1 MKPKELIRLSG
12 LVTIINGVLLLG
24 FGILPELLLPMKEPL
39 LNWVNDSQW
48 FILNFLAYLL
58 TVLTPLSILGLYA
71 KQVEKIGKIGLIGL
85 LLVYLGG
92 MLYVGVQFD
101 EAFTWPI
108 LANHSPRLIDIEGPL
123 FTDPAFSIAYLLMAV
138 IFIPGLIMF
147 CIATVRA
154 KVLPKWGAILLAV
167 GGPFAYGGI
176 MIPQMLRASGAVFGA
191 IGFIWLGL
199 ALFRDKNKITV

>member
-1 MKPKELIRLSG
+1 MTSKKLIRWSG
-12 LVTIINGVLLLG
+12 LVAIINGVFLLG
-24 FGILPELLLPMKEPL
+24 FGILPDIFLPMKEPL

-48 FILNFLAYLL
+48 FIFNLCAFML

-71 KQVEKIGKIGLIGL
+71 KQVEKVGKVGLIGF

-101 EAFTWPI
+101 EAFTWPV
-108 LANHSPRLIDIEGPL
+108 LAKYAPQLIDIKGPM
-123 FTDPAFSIAYLLMAV
+123 FTDPAFSLAYMLMAV
-138 IFIPGLIMF
+138 LFIPGLIML

-167 GGPFAYGGI
+167 GGPFAYGGV
-176 MIPQMLRASGAVFGA
+176 MVPQILRASGAVLGA
-191 IGFIWLGL
+191 IGFIWLGST
-199 ALFRDKNKITV
+199 LFKEKN